1 MYEASEIL
9 RLFEARMHELGMTQV
24 ELGLRAF
31 GKADNA
37 AIQGLKRGSVPALDR
52 VAAMAKAL
60 DLEVYLGPRRGDT
73 GPIEHVILEGA
84 DYARIALHDAFLS
97 AGAGIVNGGGNIVDH
112 LAFRRDW
119 LKRLGVDPTQACLA
133 RVSGD
138 SMFPTLS
145 SGDMVLIDTAHQAP
159 LIRQRDDKDK
169 RRSPIYAFIE
179 SGEARIKRIERPDQN
194 VILLLS
200 DNPDYAPQLRS
211 GEQILAS
218 KLSIIGKVVWA
229 GHTIHD

>member
-1 MYEASEIL
+1 MT
-9 RLFEARMHELGMTQV
+9 ELGLTQV
-24 ELGLRAF
+24 ELGMRAF

-60 DLEVYLGPRRGDT
+60 DLEVYLGPRREVGR
-73 GPIEHVILEGA
+73 IEHVMIAGT
-84 DYARIALHDAFLS
+84 DYASVPLHDAFLS
-97 AGAGIVNGGGNIVDH
+97 AGLGSANGDSNIVDH

-119 LKRLGVDPTQACLA
+119 LKRLGINPAQACLA

-145 SGDMVLIDTAHQAP
+145 SGDMVLIDTAHNRP
-159 LIRQRDDKDK
+159 PVRQRDDRD
-169 RRSPIYAFIE
+169 RRKSSIYAFIE

-194 VILLLS
+194 LIVLLS
-200 DNPDYAPQLRS
+200 DNPEYAPQMRTS
-211 GEQILAS
+211 AQIATLN
-218 KLSIIGKVVWA
+218 LSIIGKVVWS
-229 GHTIHD
+229 GHTIND

>member
-1 MYEASEIL
+1 MT
-9 RLFEARMHELGMTQV
+9 ELGLTQV
-24 ELGLRAF
+24 ELGMRAF

-60 DLEVYLGPRRGDT
+60 DLEVYLGPRREVGR
-73 GPIEHVILEGA
+73 IEHVMVEGT
-84 DYARIALHDAFLS
+84 DYASVPLHDAFLS
-97 AGAGIVNGGGNIVDH
+97 AGVGSANGDSNIVDH

-119 LKRLGVDPTQACLA
+119 LKRLGINPTQACLA

-145 SGDMVLIDTAHQAP
+145 AGDMVLID
-159 LIRQRDDKDK
+159 RD
-169 RRSPIYAFIE
+169 RRKSSIYAFLE

-194 VILLLS
+194 LMVLLS
-200 DNPDYAPQLRS
+200 DNPEYAPQMRTS
-211 GEQILAS
+211 AQIAALN
-218 KLSIIGKVVWA
+218 LSIIGKVVWS
-229 GHTIHD
+229 GHTIND

>member
-1 MYEASEIL
+1 MYEASDIL
-9 RLFEARMHELGMTQV
+9 RLFEARMAELGMTQV
-24 ELGLRAF
+24 ELGMRAF

-37 AIQGLKRGSVPALDR
+37 AIQGLKRGSVPGLDR

-60 DLEVYLGPRRGDT
+60 DLEVYLGLPRDT
-73 GPIEHVILEGA
+73 GPVEHVILDGA

-97 AGAGIVNGGGNIVDH
+97 AGTGAMNGGTNIVDH

-119 LKRLGVDPTQACLA
+119 LKRLGVNPAQACLA

-145 SGDMVLIDTAHQAP
+145 SGDMVLIDTAHRSPA
-159 LIRQRDDKDK
+159 IRQRDDKDK

-179 SGEARIKRIERPDQN
+179 SGEARIKRIERPDQS
-194 VILLLS
+194 VMLLLS

-211 GEQILAS
+211 GAQILAS

>member
-1 MYEASEIL
+1 MA
-9 RLFEARMHELGMTQV
+9 ELGLTQV
-24 ELGLRAF
+24 ELGMRAF

-60 DLEVYLGPRRGDT
+60 DLEIYLGPPRGDT
-73 GPIEHVILEGA
+73 GPVEHVILEGA

-97 AGAGIVNGGGNIVDH
+97 AGAGTMNAGANIVDH

-119 LKRLGVDPTQACLA
+119 LKRLGVSPTQACLA

-145 SGDMVLIDTAHQAP
+145 PGDMVLIDTTRNAP

-169 RRSPIYAFIE
+169 RRSPIYAFLE

-194 VILLLS
+194 LMVLLS
-200 DNPDYAPQLRS
+200 DNPDYPPQMRTS
-211 GEQILAS
+211 AQIADL

-229 GHTIHD
+229 GHTIYD